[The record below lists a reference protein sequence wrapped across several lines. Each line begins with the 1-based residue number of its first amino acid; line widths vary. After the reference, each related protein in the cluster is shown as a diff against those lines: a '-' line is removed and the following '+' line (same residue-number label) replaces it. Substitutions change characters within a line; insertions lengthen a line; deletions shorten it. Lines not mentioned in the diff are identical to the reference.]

1 MPIISKIKLPNDSQ
15 TYDLTDGRGMFVGAC
30 SSSAASQTKE
40 VSVSVDQNFVLRAG
54 AVVAVKFANTNT
66 YNATASAPCKLNING
81 TGAKNIYYAGSAT
94 PTGTNTT
101 AFGTANYYHYYIYDG
116 TYWVWNG
123 YNNEA
128 NTTYSKITDAEITAG
143 TSDTTRLITALKLK
157 NGVQTWETPTDQ
169 IPVKNSINSASSGYT
184 YNMSKSLIKQIN
196 EGSKNMM
203 PVASGTAP
211 STSSW
216 FQTNELNLPAGTYVI
231 SFESL
236 TSTDSDATTCRGIF
250 YDSADASHNV
260 SNYFQIPR
268 GNNVHIVVTLTGT
281 AKALRINQSDTVAHS
296 SGDTMTFT
304 GAMICTEED
313 YALSS
318 TFTEYCPSLQELYN
332 GRVIPVKTS
341 SAISDLNEAY
351 EVGLYFYQNT
361 ALNKPTSS
369 GGVVLTL
376 QNQTNGR
383 AYSKQIAFVN
393 SNAFSATNF
402 PIYARESN
410 SSGVFSDW
418 VQFSPLASN

>member
-66 YNATASAPCKLNING
+66 YNATASAPCKINING

-123 YNNEA
+123 YSSEA
-128 NTTYSKITDAEITAG
+128 NT
-143 TSDTTRLITALKLK
+143 
-157 NGVQTWETPTDQ
+157 
-169 IPVKNSINSASSGYT
+169 
-184 YNMSKSLIKQIN
+184 
-196 EGSKNMM
+196 
-203 PVASGTAP
+203 
-211 STSSW
+211 
-216 FQTNELNLPAGTYVI
+216 
-231 SFESL
+231 
-236 TSTDSDATTCRGIF
+236 
-250 YDSADASHNV
+250 
-260 SNYFQIPR
+260 
-268 GNNVHIVVTLTGT
+268 
-281 AKALRINQSDTVAHS
+281 
-296 SGDTMTFT
+296 
-304 GAMICTEED
+304 
-313 YALSS
+313 
-318 TFTEYCPSLQELYN
+318 
-332 GRVIPVKTS
+332 IPVKTS

-418 VQFSPLASN
+418 VQFSPLISALTSV

>member
-94 PTGTNTT
+94 PTGTNAT

-123 YNNEA
+123 Y
-128 NTTYSKITDAEITAG
+128 S
-143 TSDTTRLITALKLK
+143 R
-157 NGVQTWETPTDQ
+157 ETPTDQ
-169 IPVKNSINSASSGYT
+169 IPVKNSVNSASSGYT
-184 YNMSKSLIKQIN
+184 YNISKSLIKQIN

-216 FQTNELNLPAGTYVI
+216 FQTNDLNLPAGTYVI
-231 SFESL
+231 SFGSL

-304 GAMICTEED
+304 RAMICTEED

-318 TFTEYCPSLQELYN
+318 TFTEYCPSLQELYKM
-332 GRVIPVKTS
+332 I
-341 SAISDLNEAY
+341 L
-351 EVGLYFYQNT
+351 
-361 ALNKPTSS
+361 AL
-369 GGVVLTL
+369 
-376 QNQTNGR
+376 
-383 AYSKQIAFVN
+383 
-393 SNAFSATNF
+393 
-402 PIYARESN
+402 
-410 SSGVFSDW
+410 
-418 VQFSPLASN
+418 